1 MVVSRGNIVSQAVLS
16 VSPDLPAMRYKVA
29 VLIFLLIFLS
39 LVLSSPTPSND
50 TNQILKVT
58 GGGGRRECADLL
70 DNDHFSDCG
79 GQQSTIPVCAV
90 IIGARMFRSI
100 RTASSSRW
108 EGDEG

>member
-1 MVVSRGNIVSQAVLS
+1 
-16 VSPDLPAMRYKVA
+16 MRYKVA

-58 GGGGRRECADLL
+58 GGGGVREMTLL
-70 DNDHFSDCG
+70 DNYHFSDCG
-79 GQQSTIPVCAV
+79 GQQMTIPVCAV

-108 EGDEG
+108 GGGEVVVIVRL